1 MLDPHAVHIYTDGS
15 CKPNPGGP
23 SGCAARVEYP
33 DRLQRDEELIVDRG
47 YVASTNNRMELMAC
61 ILSLRWVRDSDLKR
75 RVGRVQI
82 VTDSE
87 YLAKYVGQARYWK
100 QDNWTNRFGEP
111 RENSDLWD
119 ELLQAQGKAGVIV
132 SYLRMSEKESPV
144 LKRTD
149 RDSKTARQRGGPYLD
164 SGYRPGSIRRSM
176 LKGVAT
182 RFRAAGQSAMVRAY
196 RKSPMKNRSLKIRF
210 DLISEDGLDY
220 VESCFAYASP
230 ELTFDLH
237 SANGYRVRFNDD
249 PMHPQIVE
257 ILEKVELPKNPAAT
271 TSTGAPQRRSSK

>member
-1 MLDPHAVHIYTDGS
+1 VQAES
-15 CKPNPGGP
+15 RRP

-33 DRLQRDEELIVDRG
+33 DDLHRDEKLIVDRG

-61 ILSLRWVRDSDLKR
+61 VLSLRWVRDSDLKKS
-75 RVGRVQI
+75 VGRVQI

-87 YLAKYVGQARYWK
+87 YLAKHVGQARYWK
-100 QDNWTNRFGEP
+100 QDDWTNRFGEP
-111 RENSDLWD
+111 RENSDLWG

-132 SYLRMSEKESPV
+132 SYVRMSEKQSSV

-149 RDSKTARQRGGPYLD
+149 RDSKAARERGGPYVD
-164 SGYRPGSIRRSM
+164 GGYRPGSIRRSM
-176 LKGVAT
+176 VKGVAT
-182 RFRAAGQSAMVRAY
+182 RFRAAGQSALVRAY
-196 RKSPMKNRSLKIRF
+196 GKKPMKNRSLKIRF
-210 DLISEDGLDY
+210 DLISDDGLDY
-220 VESCFAYASP
+220 VESCYAYACP

-257 ILEKVELPKNPAAT
+257 ILEKVDLPKKPEAT
-271 TSTGAPQRRSSK
+271 APPGVPRRRSLE

>member
-23 SGCAARVEYP
+23 SGCAARIEYP
-33 DRLQRDEELIVDRG
+33 DHLQRDEELIVDRG

-61 ILSLRWVRDSDLKR
+61 VLSLRWVRDSHLKKV
-75 RVGRVQI
+75 VGRVQI
-82 VTDSE
+82 LTDSE
-87 YLAKYVGQARYWK
+87 YLAKYVAQAPHWK

-111 RENSDLWD
+111 RENSDLWND
-119 ELLQAQGKAGVIV
+119 LLQAQGKAGVIV
-132 SYLRMSEKESPV
+132 SYLHMSERESPV

-149 RDSKTARQRGGPYLD
+149 RNSKAARERGGPYVD
-164 SGYRPGSIRRSM
+164 GGYRPGSIRRSM

-210 DLISEDGLDY
+210 DLISDDGLDY

-257 ILEKVELPKNPAAT
+257 ILEKVELPKKREETAPP
-271 TSTGAPQRRSSK
+271 GAPQRRSSG